1 MEFRMSDSN
10 SSSNSQSNIY
20 YFDVPGIMCTSCKAL
35 IENNLNAKSY
45 AKKVSV
51 DVSNKTVKVIVQSG
65 DKTSATK
72 ILQDIKACGDKF
84 KSSTVK
90 VYSFHNPETTHYY
103 VVKNLSSEDCADKL
117 KLFLENHPVLVERFK
132 FIYETKGLKLEL
144 QPGKTLDDIK
154 QALQKNNSLKHL
166 NIEKITPPNPEESKK
181 HLSKVYYKNAWINL
195 LVGLPLWVISILGLI
210 PSPLM
215 PLGQLLGL
223 GIGGITLG
231 VMYVSGKS
239 FYNDAW
245 DQFWNHRNYN
255 MNTLIA
261 IGTGAA
267 WIYSMMLVLY
277 PWGFAVA
284 ALHYEFM
291 AVNFIL
297 GILNMGKGVRES
309 LQEKTRS
316 QVKSVNDMFLEMQPQ
331 YAARVSQ
338 TNLQRSSLLNLNR
351 ELIFFK
357 DIKKGDIIEVRKNER
372 IPVEGVIVRFSN
384 NEKETAIDQCT
395 LSGEAD
401 QVTKKEHSEVASGSL
416 NKGGTFYLQATR
428 NGDKGNLYEI
438 TKLAQRNN
446 TNELSMS
453 KTIDKIAKYFV
464 PSILVIAMLT
474 GVGWFIWGPAQISL
488 AVQSVLSVLLCACPC
503 ALGLATPIT
512 TNISV
517 NKLFGQG
524 IFVNKVNT
532 LEVVPHVNVMVFDKT
547 GTLTTPSLKKIKSF
561 DSVWSEQK
569 LLNYVTS
576 LEASSNHPI
585 AQSFQ
590 HNMGNKL
597 GTDGFKEI
605 EGGIEGIIIEDGKGI
620 PIKFCAQAPV
630 ESKVQTRSKDD
641 HKDFKVKWD
650 KEGYTSLYVY
660 TAEPIELVL
669 TEEGEVKAKPIKSPL
684 KYNFVGMIALEHRLN
699 AEASCAILDLKNKNI
714 EIYIL
719 SGDDAAPTE
728 KVAELLHIPKRNV
741 FSKKKP
747 DEKAEIIEQIR
758 KEKISKGI
766 NPIIAMVG
774 DGVNDIKA
782 LNKADLSV
790 AVGPWTP
797 ASISS
802 DIAVHRLSQISKL
815 MLVSNQAMRNIYQN
829 LAWTGLYNTFS
840 LLAATGLLYAFMG
853 IVLNPIVAS
862 IGMAISSI
870 VVVFN
875 SNSLSGKIDKLLGND
890 DWKVNFTDTLKSYSD
905 GRPNNVFDKE
915 TLVNSPVR
923 KRAKTMQFSP
933 SKTAGVDD
941 SVEPYSDSNS
951 KSVVKKPLFQ

>member
-1 MEFRMSDSN
+1 MEFRMSDSS

-35 IENNLNAKSY
+35 IESKLNAKDY
-45 AKKVSV
+45 AEKVNV
-51 DVSNKTVKVIVQSG
+51 DVPNKTVKVIVQSG

-90 VYSFHNPETTHYY
+90 DYSFHNPETTHYC
-103 VVKNLSSEDCADKL
+103 VVKNLDSEDCADKL
-117 KLFLENHPVLVERFK
+117 KLFFGMHSELIAKFK

-154 QALQKNNSLKHL
+154 LALQKINSLKHL
-166 NIEKITPPNPEESKK
+166 TIEKITPPNPEESKK
-181 HLSKVYYKNAWINL
+181 NLSNVYYKNAWINL

-277 PWGFAVA
+277 PWGFAAV

-297 GILNMGKGVRES
+297 GIVNMGKGVRES

-316 QVKSVNDMFLEMQPQ
+316 QVKSINDIFLEMQPQ
-331 YAARVSQ
+331 YAVRVLQ
-338 TNLQRSSLLNLNR
+338 TNLQKSSLLSLNR
-351 ELIFFK
+351 KLVFFK
-357 DIKKGDIIEVRKNER
+357 DIQKGDIIEVRKNER
-372 IPVEGVIVRFSN
+372 IPVEGVIVRFLN
-384 NEKETAIDQCT
+384 NEKETAIDQST
-395 LSGEAD
+395 LTGEPKLL
-401 QVTKKEHSEVASGSL
+401 TKRKNEEVASGSL
-416 NKGGTFYLQATR
+416 NKGGAFYLQAAR
-428 NGDKGNLYEI
+428 NGDKGNLYQI
-438 TKLAQRNN
+438 IKNAAHYNN

-464 PSILVIAMLT
+464 PAILMIAMLT
-474 GVGWFIWGPAQISL
+474 GVGWLIWGPAQISL
-488 AVQSVLSVLLCACPC
+488 AIQSVLSVLLCACPC

-524 IFVNKVNT
+524 ILVNKVNT

-547 GTLTTPSLKKIKSF
+547 GTLTTPSLEKVISL
-561 DSVWSEQK
+561 DPEWSGQK
-569 LLNYVTS
+569 LLNYITS
-576 LEASSNHPI
+576 LEASSDHPI

-597 GTDGFKEI
+597 ETDDFKEI

-620 PIKFCAQAPV
+620 PTKICAQAPV
-630 ESKVQTRSKDD
+630 ESKVQTRSHDS
-641 HKDFKVKWD
+641 HKYFKAIWD

-669 TEEGEVKAKPIKSPL
+669 TKEDNVKAKPIKSPL
-684 KYNFVGMIALEHRLN
+684 KYNFVGMIALKHRLN
-699 AEASCAILDLKNKNI
+699 ADASNAILDLKNRNI
-714 EIYIL
+714 EVYIL

-728 KVAELLHIPKRNV
+728 KVAWLLHIPKNNV

-758 KEKISKGI
+758 KDKISKGI
-766 NPIIAMVG
+766 NPVIAMVG

-782 LNKADLSV
+782 LNNADLSV

-797 ASISS
+797 ASINS

-829 LAWTGLYNTFS
+829 LIWTGLYNTFS

-875 SNSLSGKIDKLLGND
+875 SNSLSGKIDKLLGNNN
-890 DWKVNFTDTLKSYSD
+890 WEVNFTDTLKSYSD

-915 TLVNSPVR
+915 ELVNSPVR
-923 KRAKTMQFSP
+923 NPAKTMQFSP
-933 SKTAGVDD
+933 SNTAR
-941 SVEPYSDSNS
+941 VEPSDDNPASNDGVR
-951 KSVVKKPLFQ
+951 KQVFH